1 MLKHSDMPLQVDR
14 TDCGFTLVEVMVA
27 LFIFSFVMV
36 MLFSSFNSFISTG
49 QSIAHGIDYNDRA
62 RDAFRRILDDLTDI
76 YVPEFRIISAQ
87 NSVEDQDV
95 DTLQMTGAE
104 SSVGGETFSTLEFA
118 CLSGLQTG
126 RSRPP
131 GVVRVTYYVRKNSR
145 ELFDLCRAER
155 PIDSDR
161 DTDPCLDPVLAENIT
176 GFAIDFVDAQLNEYQ
191 DWDADK
197 DDDGASIPCVLNIRL
212 VLGRENK
219 EKVFETAVVLPVQ
232 EQAGE

>member
-1 MLKHSDMPLQVDR
+1 MEGFILNLGLNR

-49 QSIAHGIDYNDRA
+49 QSIAYGIDYNDRA

-95 DTLQMTGAE
+95 DTLQMTGGE

-212 VLGRENK
+212 ALGRENK

-232 EQAGE
+232 ELAGE